1 MPRENSKLNELIF
14 YAIDKASPYD
24 LARYPENDT
33 LDKIMHMTLTQLS
46 IPAPGIALMWL
57 WINAHSGEFGAKPVP
72 PKVSTEVSNVAQ
84 VKSAV
89 YNTLNL
95 TQ

>member
-1 MPRENSKLNELIF
+1 MPADIKELNELIF

-33 LDKIMHMTLTQLS
+33 LEKIIRMTLTQLS
-46 IPAPGIALMWL
+46 IPGPGKALMWL
-57 WINAHSGEFGAKPVP
+57 WINAHSAPFGARPVP
-72 PKVSTEVSNVAQ
+72 PKVSTEATTVAD
-84 VKSAV
+84 VKTAV
-89 YNTLNL
+89 YNTLYY